1 MRKNYTFLLLLL
13 AFALSAVAQNAH
25 WEYGLLNTNTYTAS
39 SAVTVILS
47 NGEAYI
53 AHTEAGTDPI
63 RLSEIDPT
71 NMQATGT
78 TYKFQNTSNKQTGL
92 SREYTQ
98 WNQKLPWRNELWVI
112 HRPLSGRGRWYVY
125 HRSCC

>member
-1 MRKNYTFLLLLL
+1 MKKFCTLLFLFL
-13 AFALSAVAQNAH
+13 AFTLAAVAQNAH
-25 WEYGLLNTNTYTAS
+25 WAYGLQNINTYTAS

-53 AHTEAGTDPI
+53 AHTEAGTDTI

-78 TYKFQNTSNKQTGL
+78 TYKFQNTSSKQTGL

-98 WNQKLPWRNELWVI
+98 RNPKLPWRNELRVI

-125 HRSCC
+125 HKSCC

>member
-13 AFALSAVAQNAH
+13 ALVWGACAQNAH
-25 WEYGLLNTNTYTAS
+25 WAYGLQNINTYTAS

-53 AHTEAGTDPI
+53 AHTEAGTDTI

-125 HRSCC
+125 HKSCC